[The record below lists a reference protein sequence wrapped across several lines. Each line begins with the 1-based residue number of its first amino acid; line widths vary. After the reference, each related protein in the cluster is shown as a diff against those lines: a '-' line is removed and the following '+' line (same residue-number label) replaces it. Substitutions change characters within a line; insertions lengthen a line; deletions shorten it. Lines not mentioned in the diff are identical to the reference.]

1 MFNGF
6 TPATIDFLWG
16 IRFNNNRD
24 WFQQHKSEYQRDLY
38 EPMLALAQ
46 AVREQFSIE
55 GTILKTSRIYRDVR
69 YSGGIPYKEHLWFC
83 IRQDNVFWSE
93 HPSLY
98 FQIEPEGGSCG
109 FIHYAPKA
117 ALMNLYRK
125 KLMDKPDDFLKLT
138 ERLERDGRFQ
148 DMSARYKRPKPGG
161 TPELD
166 HWYQLIIGRE
176 AISKR
181 IAPFPSARC
190 RAVGLCGISSR
201 FQLLSP
207 SLRQVPHALLT
218 RSPLARESK
227 LSLARSTCMC

>member
-6 TPATIDFLWG
+6 TSAAIDFLWG

-38 EPMLALAQ
+38 EPMQALAQ

-117 ALMNLYRK
+117 ALMNQHRK
-125 KLMDKPDDFLKLT
+125 NLLDKPEDFMKLT
-138 ERLERDGRFQ
+138 EQLERDGRFQ

-161 TPELD
+161 PPELE
-166 HWYQLIIGRE
+166 HWYQLKNCFFQQQIPVGKELYDPQLPERLADSFRTLE
-176 AISKR
+176 PLYYYFRRLEQKLE
-181 IAPFPSARC
+181 
-190 RAVGLCGISSR
+190 RA
-201 FQLLSP
+201 
-207 SLRQVPHALLT
+207 
-218 RSPLARESK
+218 E
-227 LSLARSTCMC
+227 

>member
-83 IRQDNVFWSE
+83 IRQGTM
-93 HPSLY
+93 Y
-98 FQIEPEGGSCG
+98 FGVNTRPCISRSNRRAAGAGS
-109 FIHYAPKA
+109 FT
-117 ALMNLYRK
+117 M
-125 KLMDKPDDFLKLT
+125 
-138 ERLERDGRFQ
+138 RLRR
-148 DMSARYKRPKPGG
+148 R
-161 TPELD
+161 
-166 HWYQLIIGRE
+166 
-176 AISKR
+176 
-181 IAPFPSARC
+181 
-190 RAVGLCGISSR
+190 
-201 FQLLSP
+201 
-207 SLRQVPHALLT
+207 
-218 RSPLARESK
+218 
-227 LSLARSTCMC
+227 